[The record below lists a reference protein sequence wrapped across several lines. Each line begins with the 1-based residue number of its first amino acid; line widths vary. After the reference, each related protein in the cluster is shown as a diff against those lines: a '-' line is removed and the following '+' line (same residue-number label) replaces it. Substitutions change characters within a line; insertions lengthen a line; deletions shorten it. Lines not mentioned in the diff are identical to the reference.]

1 MDGMSFNSTAAIIE
15 PAVRHVP
22 SQPTDVRPD
31 ANRVIYSPLLNVTI
45 SQKRQIPFG
54 CFATIPLMEEWF
66 PVRDVPAHARHRV
79 SPDPNDQTTW
89 LKNLGDKLP
98 TPTLASVL
106 TNSDLVLA
114 RVLQQYA
121 EQGCREIGA
130 LRDKSADEIRAIQQK
145 LFGNEQMRS
154 YTQTVKA
161 IQTALKS
168 HSDNKLVVATA
179 RELMQQSDEALRA
192 CELYWQGRKVEIM
205 RAANGDKQ
213 FTAHPD
219 NFDLRI
225 CEYAGIDPTQTE
237 ADALRAEVMKAQ
249 LAPSGAAVTPEAFA
263 EAMKAAIAEGIKTG
277 VAAVVGASADAKPTG
292 KR

>member
-1 MDGMSFNSTAAIIE
+1 MDGMSFDGTAAIIE

-54 CFATIPLMEEWF
+54 CLATIPLMEEWF

-79 SPDPNDQTTW
+79 SPDPNDQATW
-89 LKNLGDKLP
+89 PKNLGDKLP

-121 EQGCREIGA
+121 EQGCREIVA

-168 HSDNKLVVATA
+168 HSDDKLVVATA
-179 RELMQQSDEALRA
+179 RELMRQSDEALRA

-237 ADALRAEVMKAQ
+237 ADALRAEVLRAK
-249 LAPSGAAVTPEAFA
+249 LEPSGGVAMPEAFA
-263 EAMKAAIAEGIKTG
+263 EAMKTAIAEGIKIG
-277 VAAVVGASADAKPTG
+277 VAAVATEAKSPA